1 MLAHGELAGDGPDAN
16 PNQNPNPSPSPNQ
29 EMEGLDEG
37 EVWRHLRIK
46 FNNFASWKELPDD
59 ALAPVPP

>member
-1 MLAHGELAGDGPDAN
+1 MGAFKDECLRTA
-16 PNQNPNPSPSPNQ
+16 SWQ

-46 FNNFASWKELPDD
+46 FNNFSSWKELPDD